1 MDAMTTYTC
10 NEIFK
15 HMSPATL
22 VSWIA
27 DFENAPDGLSDS
39 DRGIEAA
46 ATIELFALVGMES
59 VEMLMQAG
67 VDVMTPVVR
76 RTVEKYNED

>member
-1 MDAMTTYTC
+1 MKTYTHY
-10 NEIFK
+10 EIFK
-15 HMSPATL
+15 HMTPATL

-27 DFENAPDGLSDS
+27 DMENAPDGLSDN

-59 VEMLMQAG
+59 VDMLMRAG
-67 VDVMTPVVR
+67 VDVMTPVIR
-76 RTVEKYNED
+76 RTVDAYNED